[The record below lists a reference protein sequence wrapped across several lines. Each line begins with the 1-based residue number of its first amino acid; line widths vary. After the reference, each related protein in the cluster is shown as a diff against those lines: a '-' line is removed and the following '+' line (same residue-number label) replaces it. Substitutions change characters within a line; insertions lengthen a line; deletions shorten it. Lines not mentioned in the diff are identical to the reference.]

1 MKRKEKRLENSKEE
15 RKKFPF
21 ISTSSLHRSA
31 IVKFTL
37 IHSYNR
43 CDSPVDI
50 CVRVLMIQRTEKKE
64 EKKQL
69 KAYKKLC
76 STLVSCLPCF
86 REIECVFT
94 ESQ

>member
-64 EKKQL
+64 KKTVESIQKIMLNASQL
-69 KAYKKLC
+69 LAMF
-76 STLVSCLPCF
+76 P
-86 REIECVFT
+86 
-94 ESQ
+94 